1 MARGQELEVNWSEPA
16 LAVYQEYREAMQ
28 GRSAA

>member
-16 LAVYQEYREAMQ
+16 LAIYAEYREAQQ
-28 GRSAA
+28 GSKAA